1 MERNSLGQVIVNE
14 SGSSVVSI
22 LALEQSITLNQYN
35 RFLLNNKEFTE
46 LVPTIDKDALI
57 RELTNQVDT
66 LNNSVNSLT
75 TDLKGGFL
83 VSATESQFAFPRAKP
98 NAVTYNGQQVYE
110 NIGFNDDSTTPN
122 FNSRQSNGQKF
133 WSIPDKVARIFLE
146 ANSQGQYT
154 MKANIKYRIKYVGTT
169 NITNITRLQL
179 GLQFWK
185 NGTTALGT
193 LADSGLLS
201 LTKANYA
208 PNESSDQEFS
218 ISIQLTGGLG
228 ELRTDI
234 LYLSLR
240 SFSVAQNN
248 IVEVADKFLLEVLPG
263 STFSLLPV

>member
-1 MERNSLGQVIVNE
+1 MKRNSLGQVIVNE

-22 LALEQSITLNQYN
+22 LALERSITLNQYN

-83 VSATESQFAFPRAKP
+83 VSATESQFAAVRDKP
-98 NAVTYNGQQVYE
+98 NAITYNGQQVYE

-133 WSIPDKVARIFLE
+133 WNIPDKVARIFLE
-146 ANSQGQYT
+146 ANSEGQYT
-154 MKANIKYRIKYVGTT
+154 MKANIKYRIKYIGTS
-169 NITNITRLQL
+169 NITNITKVEL

-185 NGTTALGT
+185 NGIAPLGT
-193 LADSGLLS
+193 EVRSGVLD
-201 LTKANYA
+201 LTKTSYA
-208 PNESSDQEFS
+208 PNESSNQEFS
-218 ISIQLTGGLG
+218 ISIQRTGGLG
-228 ELRTDI
+228 EITTDT
-234 LYLSLR
+234 LYLATR
-240 SFSVAQNN
+240 YFSVAQNGAD
-248 IVEVADKFLLEVLPG
+248 VASNFLVEVLPG